1 MWNRAVR
8 SDVRQ
13 QDIVVRTE
21 AAMNIEDQVRE
32 AIVAELKRQS
42 EAGEP
47 GLRVRTGE
55 AETITIEGQVNLD
68 ELTMAV
74 VGSLAGGP

>member
-1 MWNRAVR
+1 
-8 SDVRQ
+8 
-13 QDIVVRTE
+13 
-21 AAMNIEDQVRE
+21 MNIEDQVRE
-32 AIVAELKRQS
+32 AIIAELKRQS
-42 EAGEP
+42 EAGER

>member
-1 MWNRAVR
+1 
-8 SDVRQ
+8 
-13 QDIVVRTE
+13 
-21 AAMNIEDQVRE
+21 MNIEDQVRE

-42 EAGEP
+42 EGGEQGLKVNAGD
-47 GLRVRTGE
+47 
-55 AETITIEGQVNLD
+55 AEMITIEGRVNLD

>member
-1 MWNRAVR
+1 
-8 SDVRQ
+8 
-13 QDIVVRTE
+13 
-21 AAMNIEDQVRE
+21 MNIEDQVCN

-42 EAGEP
+42 EAGEQ

-55 AETITIEGQVNLD
+55 AETITIEGRVNLD

>member
-1 MWNRAVR
+1 
-8 SDVRQ
+8 
-13 QDIVVRTE
+13 
-21 AAMNIEDQVRE
+21 MNIEGQVRE
-32 AIVAELKRQS
+32 AIIAELKRQS
-42 EAGEP
+42 EAGEQ

>member
-1 MWNRAVR
+1 
-8 SDVRQ
+8 
-13 QDIVVRTE
+13 
-21 AAMNIEDQVRE
+21 MNIEDQVRE

-42 EAGEP
+42 EAGQR
-47 GLRVRTGE
+47 GLRVQTGE
-55 AETITIEGQVNLD
+55 AETITVEGRINLD

>member
-1 MWNRAVR
+1 
-8 SDVRQ
+8 
-13 QDIVVRTE
+13 
-21 AAMNIEDQVRE
+21 MNIEDQVRE

-42 EAGEP
+42 EGGDQ
-47 GLRVRTGE
+47 GLRFNPGD
-55 AETITIEGQVNLD
+55 AEMITIEGRVNLD

>member
-1 MWNRAVR
+1 
-8 SDVRQ
+8 
-13 QDIVVRTE
+13 
-21 AAMNIEDQVRE
+21 MNIEDQVRE
-32 AIVAELKRQS
+32 AILAELKRQS
-42 EAGEP
+42 EAGEQ
-47 GLRVRTGE
+47 GLHVRTGE

>member
-1 MWNRAVR
+1 
-8 SDVRQ
+8 
-13 QDIVVRTE
+13 
-21 AAMNIEDQVRE
+21 MNIEDQVRK
-32 AIVAELKRQS
+32 AIIAELKRQS
-42 EAGEP
+42 EAGEQ
-47 GLRVRTGE
+47 GLRIRTGD

>member
-8 SDVRQ
+8 PDVRNKMFSGE
-13 QDIVVRTE
+13 RET
-21 AAMNIEDQVRE
+21 AMNIEDQVRE

-42 EAGEP
+42 EAGQQ

>member
-1 MWNRAVR
+1 
-8 SDVRQ
+8 
-13 QDIVVRTE
+13 
-21 AAMNIEDQVRE
+21 MNIEDQVRD

-42 EAGEP
+42 EAGEQ
-47 GLRVRTGE
+47 GLRVTSSD
-55 AETITIEGQVNLD
+55 AETITVEGRVNLD

>member
-1 MWNRAVR
+1 M
-8 SDVRQ
+8 
-13 QDIVVRTE
+13 
-21 AAMNIEDQVRE
+21 MNIENQVRE

-42 EAGEP
+42 EAGEQ
-47 GLRVRTGE
+47 GLRVNAGE
-55 AETITIEGQVNLD
+55 AETITIEGRVNLD

>member
-13 QDIVVRTE
+13 QDKVVRTE

-32 AIVAELKRQS
+32 AIIAELKRQS
-42 EAGEP
+42 EAGDQ

>member
-1 MWNRAVR
+1 
-8 SDVRQ
+8 
-13 QDIVVRTE
+13 
-21 AAMNIEDQVRE
+21 MNIEDQVRD
-32 AIVAELKRQS
+32 AIIAELKRQS
-42 EAGEP
+42 EAGEQ

>member
-1 MWNRAVR
+1 
-8 SDVRQ
+8 
-13 QDIVVRTE
+13 
-21 AAMNIEDQVRE
+21 MNIEDQVRE
-32 AIVAELKRQS
+32 AIIAELKRQS
-42 EAGEP
+42 EAGEQ
-47 GLRVRTGE
+47 GLRVRTGD

>member
-1 MWNRAVR
+1 
-8 SDVRQ
+8 
-13 QDIVVRTE
+13 
-21 AAMNIEDQVRE
+21 MNIEDHVRE
-32 AIVAELKRQS
+32 AIIAELKRQS
-42 EAGEP
+42 EAGDR

>member
-1 MWNRAVR
+1 
-8 SDVRQ
+8 
-13 QDIVVRTE
+13 
-21 AAMNIEDQVRE
+21 MNIEDQVRE

-42 EAGEP
+42 EAGQQ
-47 GLRVRTGE
+47 GLHVQTGE
-55 AETITIEGQVNLD
+55 AEMITIQGRINLD

>member
-8 SDVRQ
+8 PDVRQ
-13 QDIVVRTE
+13 PDGVIRTE
-21 AAMNIEDQVRE
+21 TAMNIEDHVRE

-42 EAGEP
+42 EGGER

-55 AETITIEGQVNLD
+55 AETITIEGRVDLD

>member
-1 MWNRAVR
+1 MCSGERE
-8 SDVRQ
+8 
-13 QDIVVRTE
+13 T
-21 AAMNIEDQVRE
+21 AMNIEDQVRE

-42 EAGEP
+42 EAGQQ